1 MEERY
6 FSDDAEFEEIEI
18 AEEELIDRYVRGELS
33 GNDIDRLE
41 ETIAASPRLMN
52 RIEFAKLFANR
63 LATTEASL
71 SEPAPTRQSDSKTT
85 SWWNRLFGLSA
96 ESRNLR
102 LATAFCILL
111 LIVGGA
117 ALLSGWLR
125 LRGETKRLMAQ
136 QAALEQRQ
144 QELDKRAA
152 DLKTQTEEL
161 AKRSQQPPLQTPSP
175 VEVAQQPAPQNANR
189 VVYLSL
195 FPGSTRSTSGSSS
208 MRVGPG
214 TSEVQ
219 LTLSLRSTDY
229 PVYRVI
235 VFNADRAQVFSQ
247 SGLKARATKIGS
259 VLRFRVP
266 ANRLPAGDYYVSVFD
281 GAAGS
286 SGSSVEDYVF
296 HIIR

>member
-33 GNDIDRLE
+33 ASDIDRLKK
-41 ETIAASPRLMN
+41 TIAASPRLMN
-52 RIEFAKLFANR
+52 RVEFAKLFANK
-63 LATTEASL
+63 LATTKASL
-71 SEPAPTRQSDSKTT
+71 IEPVPAREPHSKITG
-85 SWWNRLFGLSA
+85 WWSRLFGVPA
-96 ESRNLR
+96 GSRNVR
-102 LATAFCILL
+102 LASAFSILL
-111 LIVGGA
+111 LLIGGA
-117 ALLSGWLR
+117 ALLLGWLR
-125 LRGETKRLMAQ
+125 LREETKRVMAQ

-161 AKRSQQPPLQTPSP
+161 AKSSQQPPLQTPSP
-175 VEVAQQPAPQNANR
+175 LEVAQQPTPQNANR

-195 FPGSTRSTSGSSS
+195 FPGSTRSASGSTPI
-208 MRVGPG
+208 RLGPG
-214 TSEVQ
+214 ASEVQ
-219 LTLSLRSTDY
+219 LTLNLRSTDY
-229 PVYRVI
+229 PVYRAI

-247 SGLKARATKIGS
+247 SGLKTRTTKSGA
-259 VLRFRVP
+259 VLSFRVP
-266 ANRLPAGDYYVSVFD
+266 ANHLPAGDYYVSVFD
-281 GAAGS
+281 GAPGT

>member
-33 GNDIDRLE
+33 GSDIDRLKK
-41 ETIAASPRLMN
+41 TIATSPRLMN
-52 RIEFAKLFANR
+52 RVEFAKLFANK

-71 SEPAPTRQSDSKTT
+71 IDPAPAREPHSKTT
-85 SWWNRLFGLSA
+85 SWWSKLFGVPA

-102 LATAFCILL
+102 VATAFSILL
-111 LIVGGA
+111 LLVGGA
-117 ALLSGWLR
+117 ALLLGWLR
-125 LRGETKRLMAQ
+125 LREETKRLMAQ

-175 VEVAQQPAPQNANR
+175 VEVAQQPTPQNANR

-195 FPGSTRSTSGSSS
+195 FPGSTRSASGSKPI
-208 MRVGPG
+208 RLGPG

-219 LTLSLRSTDY
+219 LTLNLRSTDY

-247 SGLKARATKIGS
+247 PGLKARATKIGS
-259 VLRFRVP
+259 VLSFRVS
-266 ANRLPAGDYYVSVFD
+266 ANRLPVGDYYVSVFD
-281 GAAGS
+281 GAAGP